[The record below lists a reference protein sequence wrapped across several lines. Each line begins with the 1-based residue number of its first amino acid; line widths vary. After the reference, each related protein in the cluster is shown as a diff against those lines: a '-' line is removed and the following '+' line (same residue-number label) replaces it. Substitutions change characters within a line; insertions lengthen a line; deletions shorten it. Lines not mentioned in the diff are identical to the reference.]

1 MTLASSWAL
10 GTNKEGQS
18 FGKKGRSTVEVKGG
32 SGNII
37 TSFQFVHREKNGFVF
52 CVLRRNDVYKMEIFE
67 DWYPPGDACFLFP
80 LLVFVEKF
88 IIH

>member
-18 FGKKGRSTVEVKGG
+18 LEKRSTVEVKGG

-37 TSFQFVHREKNGFVF
+37 TSFHHERTGL
-52 CVLRRNDVYKMEIFE
+52 CLAGNDVYNME
-67 DWYPPGDACFLFP
+67 L
-80 LLVFVEKF
+80 
-88 IIH
+88 

>member
-1 MTLASSWAL
+1 MGIGNEQRGAEFW
-10 GTNKEGQS
+10 
-18 FGKKGRSTVEVKGG
+18 KKGRSTVEVKGG

-37 TSFQFVHREKNGFVF
+37 TSFQFVHREKNGLVS
-52 CVLRRNDVYKMEIFE
+52 CVLRRNDVYKMGICE
-67 DWYPPGDACFLFP
+67 DWCPPGDACFLFP